1 MEHFA
6 GGECIEGNPVTRYAR
21 PRSATIKDVAARVG
35 VSPMTVSRVING
47 QIGVGADTRAAVEDA
62 IRALDYT
69 PNVAAR
75 SLVTAAEPKIGVIY
89 SNPSAAFM
97 SDFLIGV
104 FEEASARGVRLVLLK
119 GEGGHPPA
127 KAKLK
132 GLAASGVA
140 GFIVTPPL
148 GESPAMLELLGETGL
163 PMAAVGAHALEN
175 AICVRID
182 DRRAA
187 YEMTRHLI
195 ELGHRRLGF
204 VVGNPDQ
211 AASAERLA
219 GFHAAVREAGD
230 VRTTVAQG
238 DFSFA
243 SGLMAAEQLLDASP
257 VPTAIFA
264 SNDDMAAA
272 VISVA
277 HRRQLDVPQALTV
290 VGFDDTP
297 AAVMLWPPLTTVHQP
312 VRDLASEALR
322 LLIAEIACAGS
333 PPARRPDRVLEHT
346 IVKRQSTAS
355 LNPPDRAATA
365 AAAE

>member
-1 MEHFA
+1 M
-6 GGECIEGNPVTRYAR
+6 
-21 PRSATIKDVAARVG
+21 VG

-47 QIGVGADTRAAVEDA
+47 QYGVGAETRAAVEDA
-62 IRALDYT
+62 VRALGYT

-75 SLVTAAEPKIGVIY
+75 SLATSAEPKIGVIY

-119 GEGGHPPA
+119 GEGGKPPA
-127 KAKLK
+127 EAQLRD
-132 GLAASGVA
+132 LAASGVA

-148 GESPAMLELLGETGL
+148 GESRAMLELLGETGL
-163 PMAAVGAHALEN
+163 PMAAVGAHAVEG

-182 DRRAA
+182 DRGAA

-195 ELGHRRLGF
+195 DLGHRRLGF
-204 VVGNPDQ
+204 IVGNPDQ

-219 GFHAAVREAGD
+219 GFYAAVREVND

-243 SGLMAAEQLLDASP
+243 SGLSAAEQLLDTSEMP
-257 VPTAIFA
+257 SAIFA

-277 HRRQLDVPQALTV
+277 HRRQLDVPNALTV

-312 VRDLASEALR
+312 VRALASEALR
-322 LLIAEIACAGS
+322 LLVAEITAVEPSTAG
-333 PPARRPDRVLEHT
+333 RPDRVLEHS
-346 IVKRQSTAS
+346 IVKRQSTAVVAPGRTGIS
-355 LNPPDRAATA
+355 

>member
-1 MEHFA
+1 M
-6 GGECIEGNPVTRYAR
+6 VTRSAR
-21 PRSATIKDVAARVG
+21 PRSATIKDVAAAVG
-35 VSPMTVSRVING
+35 VSPMTVSRVINR
-47 QIGVGADTRAAVEDA
+47 QSGVGPEVRAAVEDA
-62 IRALDYT
+62 ICALGYT

-75 SLVTAAEPKIGVIY
+75 SLVTAAEPKVGVIY

-119 GEGGHPPA
+119 GEGGKPPA
-127 KAKLK
+127 EARLK
-132 GLAASGVA
+132 QLAASGVA
-140 GFIVTPPL
+140 GFILTPPL
-148 GESPAMLELLGETGL
+148 GESPAVLDLLGETGL
-163 PMAAVGAHALEN
+163 PLAAVGAHGVTN

-195 ELGHRRLGF
+195 ELGHRQLGF
-204 VVGNPDQ
+204 IVGNPDQ

-219 GFHAAVREAGD
+219 GFQAAAREVGD
-230 VRTTVAQG
+230 VRTSIAQG

-243 SGLMAAEQLLDASP
+243 SGLAAAEQLLDADPMPS
-257 VPTAIFA
+257 AIFA

-277 HRRQLDVPQALTV
+277 HRRQLDVPGALAV

-297 AAVMLWPPLTTVHQP
+297 AAVMQWPPLTTVHQP
-312 VRDLASEALR
+312 VRELASEALR
-322 LLIAEIACAGS
+322 VLVAEIATGERLAVAS
-333 PPARRPDRVLEHT
+333 FDHVLEHR
-346 IVKRQSTAS
+346 IVKRQSTVIAPAAS
-355 LNPPDRAATA
+355 PASPATA
-365 AAAE
+365 K

>member
-1 MEHFA
+1 MA
-6 GGECIEGNPVTRYAR
+6 RSAR
-21 PRSATIKDVAARVG
+21 PRSATIKDVAAKVG

-47 QIGVGADTRAAVEDA
+47 QSGVGAETRAAVEEA
-62 IRALDYT
+62 VRALGYT

-119 GEGGHPPA
+119 GQGGKPPA
-127 KAKLK
+127 EAQLK
-132 GLAASGVA
+132 GLASSGVA

-148 GESPAMLELLGETGL
+148 GESRTMLELLAETGL
-163 PMAAVGAHALEN
+163 PMAAVGAHAVEK

-182 DRRAA
+182 DRGAA

-195 ELGHRRLGF
+195 DLGHRHLGF
-204 VVGNPDQ
+204 IVGNPDQ

-230 VRTTVAQG
+230 VRTSIAQG

-243 SGLMAAEQLLDASP
+243 SGLAAAEQLLDATPMPS
-257 VPTAIFA
+257 AIFA

-272 VISVA
+272 VVSVA
-277 HRRQLDVPQALTV
+277 HRRQLDVPRELTV

-322 LLIAEIACAGS
+322 LLVAEIAAAGRL
-333 PPARRPDRVLEHT
+333 PATRSDRVLEHT
-346 IVKRQSTAS
+346 LVKRQSTAEIR
-355 LNPPDRAATA
+355 PPDRAA